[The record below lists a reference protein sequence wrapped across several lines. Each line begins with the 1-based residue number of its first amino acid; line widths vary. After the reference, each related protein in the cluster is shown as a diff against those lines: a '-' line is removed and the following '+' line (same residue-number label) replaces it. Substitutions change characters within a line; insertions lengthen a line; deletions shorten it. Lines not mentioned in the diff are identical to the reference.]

1 MYHLPA
7 LNTRNTDIDSFA
19 NLARYGL
26 TESVQDRFAQI
37 RANDPDL
44 VPGRVARVDG
54 ISTFV
59 HANSSDYRAASKLA
73 RFAHEN
79 ELESEP
85 AQPTVGD
92 WVLVRPGPNRDSGT
106 IELVLPRSSLLVRKR
121 ATRGAKIGTDQ
132 ILAANI
138 DTAFVVQSTTYFNA
152 GRLERELALVWASGS
167 TPVVVLTKSDL
178 LEDGG
183 EKLAE
188 VLALAAATA
197 PGVEVFVVSGMT
209 GEGTDALRRFSAT
222 GMTVVLIGASGVG
235 KSTLVNQLLGEE
247 VMDTGEIRESDARGR
262 HTTTTRQLLPLPGG
276 GVLID
281 SPGIRTIG
289 LAARSEEALSK
300 TFSEI
305 EPFLGAC
312 SFDDCSHEGE
322 AECAVADAIADGRL
336 QASRFESYS
345 QMKRELQQ
353 DQARSDLRPK
363 GRTGRRDDQD

>member
-1 MYHLPA
+1 M
-7 LNTRNTDIDSFA
+7 NTRDADIDSLA

-26 TESVQDRFAQI
+26 AKSIRTRFAQI
-37 RANDPDL
+37 VANEPDL

-54 ISTFV
+54 ITTFV
-59 HANSSDYRAASKLA
+59 HTNSLDYRAASKSA

-79 ELESEP
+79 DLEIEP

-92 WVLVRPGPNRDSGT
+92 WVLVRPGQSHNSGT

-132 ILAANI
+132 VLAANI
-138 DTAFVVQSTTYFNA
+138 DTVFVVQSTIDFNA
-152 GRLERELALVWASGS
+152 GRLERELSLVWASGS

-178 LEDGG
+178 LEDDG
-183 EKLAE
+183 EKPAD
-188 VLALAAATA
+188 VLGRATSTA
-197 PGVEVFVVSGMT
+197 PGVDVFVVSGLT
-209 GEGTDALRRFSAT
+209 GNATDTLRRFSAA

-235 KSTLVNQLLGEE
+235 KSTLVNQLMGKE
-247 VMDTGEIRESDARGR
+247 VSDTGEIRESDSRGR
-262 HTTTTRQLLPLPGG
+262 HTTTTRQLFPLPGG

-281 SPGIRTIG
+281 SPGIRTVG

-312 SFDDCSHEGE
+312 NFDDCSHEGE
-322 AECAVADAIADGRL
+322 AGCAVAEAIADGRL
-336 QASRFESYS
+336 LASRFESYS

-363 GRTGRRDDQD
+363 SRTGRRGDQED

>member
-1 MYHLPA
+1 MRCRCHQPP
-7 LNTRNTDIDSFA
+7 RWP
-19 NLARYGL
+19 G
-26 TESVQDRFAQI
+26 RFAQI

-59 HANSSDYRAASKLA
+59 HASSSDYRAASKLA

-79 ELESEP
+79 ELEIEP

-106 IELVLPRSSLLVRKR
+106 IEFVLPRSSLLVRKC

-183 EKLAE
+183 KIII
-188 VLALAAATA
+188 AT
-197 PGVEVFVVSGMT
+197 P
-209 GEGTDALRRFSAT
+209 DYRRFLWRIAEFFTPYKDEHISKFNKRN
-222 GMTVVLIGASGVG
+222 L
-235 KSTLVNQLLGEE
+235 
-247 VMDTGEIRESDARGR
+247 
-262 HTTTTRQLLPLPGG
+262 
-276 GVLID
+276 
-281 SPGIRTIG
+281 
-289 LAARSEEALSK
+289 EAICLK
-300 TFSEI
+300 H
-305 EPFLGAC
+305 G
-312 SFDDCSHEGE
+312 
-322 AECAVADAIADGRL
+322 
-336 QASRFESYS
+336 
-345 QMKRELQQ
+345 
-353 DQARSDLRPK
+353 LRPVK
-363 GRTGRRDDQD
+363 HKYIATCDLIEMFEKR